1 MLKVCRSSTFY
12 VTWFLI
18 SALLALGGSGMELF
32 SGLGGV
38 TAANAL
44 RAVTNV
50 LVGLS
55 LLLADFKFSL
65 FLLLLSFASFTN
77 AGYIIISCGC
87 TGICCKCN

>member
-1 MLKVCRSSTFY
+1 MFKVCRSSTVY

-18 SALLALGGSGMELF
+18 SALLDFGGSGMELF

-55 LLLADFKFSL
+55 LLLADFKFYGVVQRYCL
-65 FLLLLSFASFTN
+65 YQQRKEGVA
-77 AGYIIISCGC
+77 AV
-87 TGICCKCN
+87 